1 MATITGI
8 TTAQTFVFE
17 QTRVAR
23 YVALAETAGGFT
35 IPDPASG
42 ISDRHIR
49 PIEFPGL
56 IESAS
61 VIFFRTRHTGGPSFS
76 VRINEASLIRYTFTH
91 DDPPERSWHH
101 IIPARMPDGST
112 LRAQNNELIFGVSGD
127 GAVTFGDVVI
137 LYTSSELTVKI
148 PIVVT
153 TALP

>member
-1 MATITGI
+1 MATNTGI

-35 IPDPASG
+35 VPDPTSG
-42 ISDRHIR
+42 SSDRHFQ

-61 VIFFRTRHTGGPSFS
+61 VIFYRTRHTGRPSFS
-76 VRINEASLIRYTFTH
+76 VRINEASLTRYTFTN
-91 DDPPERSWHH
+91 DDPPERSWHE
-101 IIPARMPDGST
+101 IIPARVPNGST

-137 LYTSSELTVKI
+137 LYTSNELTVQI
-148 PIVVT
+148 PIVL
-153 TALP
+153 TARP

>member
-1 MATITGI
+1 MATNTGI

-35 IPDPASG
+35 VPDSTG
-42 ISDRHIR
+42 ISDRHFQ
-49 PIEFPGL
+49 PIEFPAV

-61 VIFFRTRHTGGPSFS
+61 VIFYRTRHTGRPSFS
-76 VRINEASLIRYTFTH
+76 VRINEASLTQYTFTN
-91 DDPPERSWHH
+91 DDPPERSWHE
-101 IIPARMPDGST
+101 IIPARGRAGST

-137 LYTSSELTVKI
+137 LYTSNELTVKI
-148 PIVVT
+148 PIVL
-153 TALP
+153 TAQP

>member
-1 MATITGI
+1 MATNTGI

-35 IPDPASG
+35 VPDPTSG
-42 ISDRHIR
+42 ISDRHFQ

-61 VIFFRTRHTGGPSFS
+61 VIFYRTRHTGRPSFS
-76 VRINEASLIRYTFTH
+76 VRINEASLTRYTFTN
-91 DDPPERSWHH
+91 DDPPERSWHE
-101 IIPARMPDGST
+101 IIPARVPDGST

-137 LYTSSELTVKI
+137 LYTSNELTVKI
-148 PIVVT
+148 PIVL
-153 TALP
+153 TARP